1 MPAPDH
7 VLKDFFELLR
17 VQESVA
23 RGMMILT
30 SVWRF
35 SPSIDTGDIYSIYI
49 YSIYIQYIYS
59 IYIYTVFLNYSD
71 SSLTLPL
78 WPFGFLIL
86 KEAQP
91 TTHSRN
97 KRFNFLAKSQ
107 ERSETASSIWDSRC
121 LENISSIWVNFRE
134 IIPHSWPQ
142 DSGE

>member
-59 IYIYTVFLNYSD
+59 IYIYTVYIQYIYIYTQYFSII
-71 SSLTLPL
+71 LTLL
-78 WPFGFLIL
+78 
-86 KEAQP
+86 
-91 TTHSRN
+91 
-97 KRFNFLAKSQ
+97 
-107 ERSETASSIWDSRC
+107 
-121 LENISSIWVNFRE
+121 
-134 IIPHSWPQ
+134 
-142 DSGE
+142 

>member
-1 MPAPDH
+1 M
-7 VLKDFFELLR
+7 LKDFFELLR

-35 SPSIDTGDIYSIYI
+35 SPSIDTGD
-49 YSIYIQYIYS
+49 IYS